1 MMSDRGFRLSVLTG
15 ERSVLDE
22 TVQSL
27 IAPGTEGYLGVLRNH
42 AALVTGLM
50 PGKLSVTDLSGK
62 VEEYAVSGGFL
73 EVRKN
78 VATVLVDAI
87 EKAEAID
94 VPRAERAAEAA
105 RQLLAKHDPEIDKA
119 EVEAALKR
127 AQNRIRI
134 GRAARRKQTVGA

>member
-1 MMSDRGFRLSVLTG
+1 MSDRGFRLCVLTG
-15 ERSVLDE
+15 ERTVLDE

-50 PGKLSVTDLSGK
+50 PGRLTITDLSGK

-78 VATVLVDAI
+78 VATVLTDAI
-87 EKAEAID
+87 ERADAID
-94 VPRAERAAEAA
+94 VARAERAAEAA
-105 RQLLAKHDPEIDKA
+105 RQLLAKHDPEIDGA
-119 EVEAALKR
+119 EAEAALKR

-134 GRAARRKQTVGA
+134 GRGARRKQTAGV